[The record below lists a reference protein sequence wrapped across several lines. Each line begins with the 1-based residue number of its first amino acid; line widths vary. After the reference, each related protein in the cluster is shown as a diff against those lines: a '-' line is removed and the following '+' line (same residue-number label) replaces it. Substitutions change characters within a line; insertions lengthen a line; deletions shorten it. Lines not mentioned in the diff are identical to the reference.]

1 MICSSCLINANTILL
16 PTQIAR
22 SRLLP
27 GVNIYLKK
35 DCLMEGVGR
44 YVLWLWKNSS
54 TSAHVS
60 VLVVFYLCSLKT
72 HHIYWTPKQRNTG
85 TTEWSTYAKN
95 TSYVLCLLFSSD
107 RYAIMELRSIANSC
121 QQSFKIS
128 TQLLR
133 HLTISVGKQKWV
145 WQHSY

>member
-44 YVLWLWKNSS
+44 LVL
-54 TSAHVS
+54 
-60 VLVVFYLCSLKT
+60 
-72 HHIYWTPKQRNTG
+72 G
-85 TTEWSTYAKN
+85 
-95 TSYVLCLLFSSD
+95 
-107 RYAIMELRSIANSC
+107 M
-121 QQSFKIS
+121 
-128 TQLLR
+128 
-133 HLTISVGKQKWV
+133 
-145 WQHSY
+145 